1 MRCILGEKMQT
12 NFPKKKVVQDKF
24 NLKGKKC
31 ASQGN
36 GEKERGEERALA
48 KMQPESPCPT

>member
-24 NLKGKKC
+24 NLKGKTC